1 MKREIHA
8 YDKLY
13 LERAM
18 SVLARMLDYAVYDLK
33 YDITEFFN
41 LFISS
46 GLARK
51 FETGDPSVVAGRSGV
66 ELAYMVLET
75 TGMKNNFIKPQYSAD
90 RSEEYW
96 TGWALAYY
104 QWYTSLSF
112 AEIIKDIPVKD
123 IKDLYDPYHEMDIR
137 QFCDRMNE
145 MYKAAKPET
154 NLKILRRESGLS
166 QSQLAAESGIS
177 VRTIQNYEQ
186 RVKDINKAQAD
197 NLMMIAYVLNCS
209 IEDLMERI

>member
-13 LERAM
+13 LEQAM
-18 SVLARMLDYAVYDLK
+18 SVLARMLDYVVYDLK
-33 YDITEFFN
+33 FDITEFFN

-75 TGMKNNFIKPQYSAD
+75 SGLKNNFIKPHYSAD

-112 AEIIKDIPVKD
+112 AEIIKYIPVSD

-145 MYKAAKPET
+145 LYKAAKS
-154 NLKILRRESGLS
+154 ES
-166 QSQLAAESGIS
+166 
-177 VRTIQNYEQ
+177 
-186 RVKDINKAQAD
+186 
-197 NLMMIAYVLNCS
+197 LM
-209 IEDLMERI
+209 